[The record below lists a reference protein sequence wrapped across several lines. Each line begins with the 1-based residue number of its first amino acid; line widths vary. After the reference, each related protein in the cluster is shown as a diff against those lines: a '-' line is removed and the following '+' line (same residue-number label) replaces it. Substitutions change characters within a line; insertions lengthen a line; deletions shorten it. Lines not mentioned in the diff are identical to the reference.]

1 MRVVLYDTSLRDGAQ
16 MEGISYSVEEKLEIT
31 RRLDELG
38 VDYIE
43 GGWPGS
49 NPKDAEYFQRVQ
61 RLPLK
66 HATIAAFSSTRRANS
81 PVAEDPNIT
90 ALVESGA
97 PVCTLVGKAWDLHVH
112 KVLKTTINENLAMIT
127 DSIAYL
133 RAQGRRV
140 FFDAEHFF
148 DGYQA
153 NPKYALACV
162 KAAAKAGA
170 ECIVLCDTN
179 GGALTQALVD
189 AIRQVQAQV
198 RVELGIHVH
207 NDCEL
212 AVANS
217 LAALQAGVVQVQGT
231 INGYGER
238 CGNANLTSLVA
249 VLKAKLGVDCVTD
262 EQLAKLTE
270 ISRYVNEL
278 ANLRPDPRQPFVGLN
293 AFTHKAGLHADAVGK
308 IEESYQHIPPQLV
321 GNQKR
326 VLVSE
331 LAGRANI
338 VQKAQELGIALEAT
352 DPRVRAIL
360 QRVKQME
367 SLGYQYEGAEASFE
381 LLIRRMEEGY
391 APPFELVDFMV
402 VVEKHRRAPSLGN
415 GEEVLSE
422 ATVKVRVNDS
432 IIHTAAEGNGPV
444 NALDGA
450 LRKAVSQYYP
460 ALAVVRLVDYKVRI
474 LEGTDGTEA
483 QVRVLIESTDGEQTW
498 RTVGSSTNII
508 EASWFALVDAV
519 EYWLVRKGLV
529 GQMAP
534 TMEPVIG

>member
-1 MRVVLYDTSLRDGAQ
+1 M
-16 MEGISYSVEEKLEIT
+16 
-31 RRLDELG
+31 
-38 VDYIE
+38 
-43 GGWPGS
+43 
-49 NPKDAEYFQRVQ
+49 
-61 RLPLK
+61 
-66 HATIAAFSSTRRANS
+66 
-81 PVAEDPNIT
+81 
-90 ALVESGA
+90 
-97 PVCTLVGKAWDLHVH
+97 CTLVGKAWDLHVH
-112 KVLKTTINENLAMIT
+112 KVLRTTLNENLAMIS
-127 DSIAYL
+127 DSVAYL

-148 DGYQA
+148 DGYKA

-162 KAAAKAGA
+162 KAAAEAGA

-238 CGNANLTSLVA
+238 CGNANLCSLVA

-270 ISRYVNEL
+270 ISHYVSEL

-381 LLIRRMEEGY
+381 LLMRRMEEGY
-391 APPFELVDFMV
+391 MPPFELVDFMV

-422 ATVKVRVNDS
+422 ATVKVRVGDS

-450 LRKAVSQYYP
+450 LRKAVTQYYP
-460 ALAVVRLVDYKVRI
+460 ALAAVKLVDYKVRI

-508 EASWFALVDAV
+508 EASWFALVDGV

-529 GQMAP
+529 GQLAP
-534 TMEPVIG
+534 AMEPVIG